1 VEFNLI
7 IGLKFDEIER
17 GVIERKECG
26 VRIVITGARSV
37 KPCEKVA
44 TELADEGIHGDVG
57 LG

>member
-7 IGLKFDEIER
+7 IELKLGEIER
-17 GVIERKECG
+17 GVIEKKECG

-44 TELADEGIHGDVG
+44 TEPVDEGIHGDVG